1 LRKKP
6 LAPQAKVLLA
16 GYSTIGG
23 FKRAFLRVQY
33 PAQAGQP
40 AKEDSLTLAEGQAE
54 GRVEVVAIDDK
65 AKQVTVKYEGSSLT
79 LTFDKDG
86 IKGSSGAPTSGA
98 PGAPVAANQGPGA
111 IPTSPTS
118 VPQANPTANAA
129 SAQIRAGI
137 LRRTLRLP
145 NAPGATAEPTSTVA
159 PPPSPAAWGAPA
171 MKAQDL
177 TDKTATKLTP
187 QEEEILRAL
196 QNGQAPQ

>member
-1 LRKKP
+1 MDSQSQFKFDQPSTQGSPRP
-6 LAPQAKVLLA
+6 AGSGFVPPTPEELAQKFPQIEILGL
-16 GYSTIGG
+16 IGKG
-23 FKRAFLRVQY
+23 GMGAVH
-33 PAQAGQP
+33 
-40 AKEDSLTLAEGQAE
+40 
-54 GRVEVVAIDDK
+54 K